1 MKYSN
6 GSYAGGVKV
15 HIDTVTSD
23 ATVSLTAFDFN
34 DDTEWVALGVSYDA
48 SMVGLGSLVTWLHR

>member
-6 GSYAGGVKV
+6 GGYAGGVKV
-15 HIDTVTSD
+15 HIDTITSD

-48 SMVGLGSLVTWLHR
+48 SMVGLGSLVS